1 MPLPSQSASDRVLSF
16 TDIPGYSP
24 AENLALC
31 FQEVFTVIV
40 RLQSN
45 RHPVSDAEDFRRRMR
60 HLLNMCEQRSRK
72 LGYSGEDTKMATFAL
87 VAFLDETVLNLNDPV
102 FARWHKRPLQEEMF
116 GVHVAGKLF
125 FQGVDRL
132 VARDDS
138 AHLADL
144 LEVYYLCL
152 LLGYSGQYNLG
163 QDQKMS
169 ELNFYCNKVSGKIEQ
184 IRRAL
189 YDSAPP
195 APEEAIRLTARDP
208 WVRRM
213 AVTAVLCVGF
223 ALVFYILYWSFLSSG
238 VSRLNG
244 LVGSVGLAL
253 PSISMAAFA
262 ASPHPGAGA
271 GLQESGVRSRESG
284 SRFRVPD
291 CQLPTANCQPGS

>member
-1 MPLPSQSASDRVLSF
+1 MPSPSKNASDRVLSF
-16 TDIPGYSP
+16 THIPGYNP

-45 RHPVSDAEDFRRRMR
+45 RHPVTDSEDFRRRML
-60 HLLNMCEQRSRK
+60 HLINLCEQRSRK
-72 LGYSGEDTKMATFAL
+72 LGYSGEDTKMAIFAL
-87 VAFLDETVLNLNDPV
+87 VAFLDETVLNLNNPV
-102 FARWHKRPLQEEMF
+102 FAQWHKRPLQEELF

-163 QDQKMS
+163 QDQKMG
-169 ELNFYCNKVSGKIEQ
+169 ELDFYRNKVSGKIDQ

-189 YDSAPP
+189 YDSAPQ
-195 APEEAIRLTARDP
+195 APEEAIQLTGRDP
-208 WVRRM
+208 WVRRL
-213 AVTAVLCVGF
+213 ALTAVLCLGL
-223 ALVFYILYWSFLSSG
+223 ALIFYVLYWSFLSSG
-238 VSRLNG
+238 VSDLNG
-244 LVGSVGLAL
+244 LAEGS
-253 PSISMAAFA
+253 PRNPFA
-262 ASPHPGAGA
+262 
-271 GLQESGVRSRESG
+271 G
-284 SRFRVPD
+284 S
-291 CQLPTANCQPGS
+291 